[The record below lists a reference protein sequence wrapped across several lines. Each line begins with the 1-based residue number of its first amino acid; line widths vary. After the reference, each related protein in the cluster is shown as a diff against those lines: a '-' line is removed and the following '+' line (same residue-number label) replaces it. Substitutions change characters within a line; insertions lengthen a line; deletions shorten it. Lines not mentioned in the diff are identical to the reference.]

1 MKTMKVNIVIADP
14 YPLIYEGLFHILSKT
29 ENQFSIYKATTLNEI
44 QHIQH
49 QIAINIVLINP
60 VLVQNYIEQF
70 IKLKAG
76 MEQTNWL
83 AVICAYF
90 PPSILAL
97 FSGQI
102 QLSDQP
108 NFILTT
114 IHKHIETDHQPEIGE
129 HQFLSE
135 REIDV
140 LKLLVTGNSNKEIA
154 DKLNISAHT
163 VISHRKN
170 ISFKTGIKSLSG
182 LTIYAVIKNFISIDN
197 F

>member
-1 MKTMKVNIVIADP
+1 MKTMKINITIADP
-14 YPLIYEGLFHILSKT
+14 YPLIYEGLFHILS
-29 ENQFSIYKATTLNEI
+29 NSDGQFSIHKAGNLNEI

-49 QIAINIVLINP
+49 KAPIDIVLINP
-60 VLVQNYIEQF
+60 VLIQNSIEQF
-70 IKLKAG
+70 LKLKTC
-76 MEQTNWL
+76 MEQTIWL
-83 AVICAYF
+83 AIICAYH
-90 PPSILAL
+90 PPSMLSL

-108 NFILTT
+108 NFILAT
-114 IHKHIETDHQPEIGE
+114 IHKHIDTDHQQETGE

-154 DKLNISAHT
+154 DKLNISTYT

-170 ISFKTGIKSLSG
+170 ISFKTGIKSVSG
-182 LTIYAVIKNFISIDN
+182 LTIYAVIKNIISIEN

>member
-1 MKTMKVNIVIADP
+1 MKSMKPNIVIAEP
-14 YPLIYEGLFHILSKT
+14 YPLIFEGLFHILSNT
-29 ENQFSIYKATTLNEI
+29 ESPFSIHRAINFNEI
-44 QHIQH
+44 HHIHH
-49 QIAINIVLINP
+49 QTPIDIVLMNP
-60 VLVQNYIEQF
+60 ILVQNNIEQF
-70 IKLKAG
+70 TKLKTS

-83 AVICAYF
+83 GIICAYF
-90 PPSILAL
+90 PPTILSL

-108 NFILTT
+108 NFILET
-114 IHKHIETDHQPEIGE
+114 IHKHIETDHHQETGE
-129 HQFLSE
+129 HQFLTE

-154 DKLNISAHT
+154 DKLFISAHT

-170 ISFKTGIKSLSG
+170 ISAKTGIKSLSG
-182 LTIYAVIKNFISIDN
+182 LTIYAVIKNIISIEN

>member
-1 MKTMKVNIVIADP
+1 MKTMKANIVIADP
-14 YPLIYEGLFHILSKT
+14 YPLIYEGLFHILSST
-29 ENQFSIYKATTLNEI
+29 ENQLSIYKATTLNEI

-49 QIAINIVLINP
+49 QTAIDIVLINP
-60 VLVQNYIEQF
+60 VLVQNNIEQF
-70 IKLKAG
+70 TKLKVG

-90 PPSILAL
+90 PPTTLAL

-114 IHKHIETDHQPEIGE
+114 IHKHIQPDHPQEISE

-170 ISFKTGIKSLSG
+170 ISSKTGIKSLSG
-182 LTIYAVIKNFISIDN
+182 LTIYAVIKNIIAIEN

>member
-1 MKTMKVNIVIADP
+1 MKPNIVIADP
-14 YPLIYEGLFHILSKT
+14 YPLIYEGLFHILSNT
-29 ENQFSIYKATTLNEI
+29 ENHFSIYKATTLNEI

-49 QIAINIVLINP
+49 QTTIDIVLINP
-60 VLVQNYIEQF
+60 ILVQNNIEQF
-70 IKLKAG
+70 TKLKAS
-76 MEQTNWL
+76 MERTNWL

-90 PPSILAL
+90 PPALLSL

-114 IHKHIETDHQPEIGE
+114 IHKHIETDHQQEVGE

-170 ISFKTGIKSLSG
+170 ISLKTGIKSLSG
-182 LTIYAVIKNFISIDN
+182 LTIYAVIKNIISIDTY
-197 F
+197 

>member
-1 MKTMKVNIVIADP
+1 MKTMKTNIVIADP
-14 YPLIYEGLFHILSKT
+14 YPLIYEGLFHILSNS
-29 ENQFSIYKATTLNEI
+29 ESPFSIHKATTLNEI

-49 QIAINIVLINP
+49 QTVVDIVLINP
-60 VLVQNYIEQF
+60 LLVQNNIEQF
-70 IKLKAG
+70 SKLKAG
-76 MEQTNWL
+76 MEQTIWL
-83 AVICAYF
+83 AIICAYH

-108 NFILTT
+108 NLILTT
-114 IHKHIETDHQPEIGE
+114 IHKHIETDHQQEPGE
-129 HQFLSE
+129 HSFLSE

-154 DKLNISAHT
+154 DILNISAHT

-170 ISFKTGIKSLSG
+170 ISSKTGIKSLSG
-182 LTIYAVIKNFISIDN
+182 LTIYAVIKNIISIEN